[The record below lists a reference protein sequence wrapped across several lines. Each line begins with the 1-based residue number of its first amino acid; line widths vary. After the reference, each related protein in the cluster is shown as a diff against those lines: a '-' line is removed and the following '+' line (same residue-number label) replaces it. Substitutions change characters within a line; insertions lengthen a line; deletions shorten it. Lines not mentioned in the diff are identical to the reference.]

1 MKPDKI
7 AICNDTRE
15 FQNNRIFDKVWA
27 RKYPGVLWV
36 YFFAQLARRK
46 GYYLVTGDIALSHV
60 EAGYWNPKEI
70 LVIQELDSLYGRKL
84 IELGAVP
91 TILTGFESPLYAYN
105 FYDKLEEIGPRF
117 SHRALYTGTLK
128 TFKIKKGQNHVLH
141 FPSYNLEDILPIK
154 KWGNRRF
161 LVMVAANKFF
171 EKTFLIPPHYP
182 TEYLDWIKDKFLKWQ
197 SRIRTQAVQNE
208 LITKRLGAIEYFGS
222 KNLLDLFGRGWDDL
236 SILPWYWRKRLKN
249 VLANLKPKPVEDKLK
264 TIASYKF
271 ALCFENVAY
280 DGFITEKMVDC
291 FLAGV
296 IPIYLGASDVEDFV
310 TKKAFIDMRNFD
322 SWQALGKY
330 LEELNEEKAMRIITA
345 GRKFLQSRKGQLFN
359 YKVAANFFAGL
370 ILK

>member
-1 MKPDKI
+1 MKI
-7 AICNDTRE
+7 AICTDIAG
-15 FQNNRIFDKVWA
+15 FQTNRILDKNWA
-27 RKYPGVLWV
+27 KKFPGAGWMPV
-36 YFFAQLARRK
+36 FANLAKKK
-46 GYYLVTGDIALSHV
+46 GIEVVTGDVALSNV
-60 EAGYWNPKEI
+60 AKGSWKAKEI
-70 LVIQELDSLYGRKL
+70 KVIQELNAVHGQKL

-91 TILTGFESPLYAYN
+91 IILTGFESPLYAYN
-105 FYDKLEEIGPRF
+105 FYDKLEEIGPSF
-117 SHRALYTGTLK
+117 LHRALYTGTLK

-141 FPSYNLEDILPIK
+141 FPSYNPEDIKPVQD
-154 KWGNRRF
+154 WNQRRF

-264 TIASYKF
+264 TIAVYKF
-271 ALCFENVAY
+271 ALCFENVAC
-280 DGFITEKMVDC
+280 DGFLTEKMVDC

-296 IPIYLGASDVEDFV
+296 IPIYLGAPDVQNFIPKE
-310 TKKAFIDMRNFD
+310 AFIDMRDFD
-322 SWQALGKY
+322 SRQTLYKY
-330 LEELNEEKAMRIITA
+330 LEELSEEKAMKIITA
-345 GRKFLQSRKGQLFN
+345 GRKFLKSDEGQLFS
-359 YKVAANFFAGL
+359 YEGVANFVSSL
-370 ILK
+370 IFK